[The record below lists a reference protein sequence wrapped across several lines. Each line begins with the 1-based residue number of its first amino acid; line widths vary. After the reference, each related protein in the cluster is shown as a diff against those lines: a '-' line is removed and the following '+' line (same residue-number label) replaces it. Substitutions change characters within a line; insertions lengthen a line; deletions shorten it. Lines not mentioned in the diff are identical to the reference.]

1 MNNRQKVRTDILYY
15 LSHPYTSYGDADLNR
30 DNAILIECNLC
41 NENNLSVIN
50 PVGLPLGFDNEFAM
64 KKCRSLYDA
73 CDAVIFCDNW
83 NKSQG
88 CMTEHKWTVEDGKP
102 KYRYRNGELIV
113 MNDYQE
119 YLDSVLDPRD

>member
-1 MNNRQKVRTDILYY
+1 MNKPLQFNTEILYY
-15 LSHPYTSYGDADLNR
+15 LSHPYTSYGDQVVNR
-30 DNAILIECNLC
+30 YDAASIEIELMSEHNIYL
-41 NENNLSVIN
+41 VN
-50 PVGLPLGFDNEFAM
+50 PITMPLGDENIIAM